1 MVFTIVNNKP
11 LRRDLYN
18 YITPRYA
25 TQWKVIGTLLDLPS
39 ETLNIIER
47 NHMFQVDL
55 CCNAML
61 GKWLELD
68 TSASWGKLFTVIES
82 PAVTSKLDQST
93 ITDKGKLYTLL
104 YAIIIATTLLF

>member
-1 MVFTIVNNKP
+1 MK
-11 LRRDLYN
+11 DLIY
-18 YITPRYA
+18 
-25 TQWKVIGTLLDLPS
+25 
-39 ETLNIIER
+39 IIER

-61 GKWLELD
+61 EKWLELD
-68 TSASWGKLFTVIES
+68 TSASWGKLFTAVIES